1 MTQPKRFK
9 PPNLTLSRD
18 RGPVAA
24 IQIEADVESPV
35 LSLSDADDDDDEL
48 LRLDSDNS
56 SPSNSPMAPMSHL
69 SSSDDE
75 GGDLNKDLAA
85 LEQLRRS
92 VQKNLHT
99 LTSPAS
105 STASSYFTPVSDAR
119 SSPTISSA
127 SDSSSL
133 PRSPS
138 PKQPQNGPVDAESL
152 YARLT
157 SPTRPLLIDTRP
169 LPAHLSFH
177 IAHSI
182 PIAIPSLILKRCRKP
197 GGGFQSL
204 DSLRQ
209 FITTEDGKRSWDHL
223 IRPGGPWDGDIVV
236 YDEEMDVKDRDN
248 MTIPAWALLPV
259 LAPLLSFGNADYLAG
274 GIGSA
279 GHHPDLETLIVSD
292 AGRLTDEALGGRA
305 GVGNGVFQLDTNQPF
320 HPKSSL
326 EVEITSASSTTS
338 SSTHSNTPPPRSPLP
353 MMSNIM
359 PGAARI
365 SKTAH
370 PDSALVNIMDA
381 TPSPPPSQA
390 TFRRPPPP
398 QRRPS
403 APNLRRI
410 DTKSAERLNTI
421 PKLQV
426 RTVPIKSATL
436 SVPPLSLSLHGPP
449 SPSHLNLTHSNH
461 NTPPASANLWVTSPT
476 SPADIYSAY
485 FTPPHTPTA
494 HNRFPSGSSSFIP
507 SAPPTARP
515 DDPPTTEEPFHWSV
529 STILPGFLFLGPEL
543 TTSEHVAELQSL
555 GVRRILNIAAECEDE
570 LNLNQTF
577 ERYVKIPMRDTVE
590 EDGIAR
596 GVREVCEILDDARLH
611 SAPTYVHCKAGKSRS
626 VTAVIAYLIHANHWT
641 LSRAYQF
648 VLERRKGIS
657 PNIGFV
663 SELMTFEEEELGGK
677 SNGVQPASA
686 TGESATNGESGH
698 GGSYAVAAGGR
709 RGGHVRE
716 SLPPEGLSAGGLERG
731 FGDSAQEMEIRDATG
746 RYRHARRAPVNEN
759 TLQPM
764 RRVSKAGLES
774 SAYHDAD

>member
-1 MTQPKRFK
+1 MAQGSTSTMTQPKRLK

-24 IQIEADVESPV
+24 IQIEADTESPV
-35 LSLSDADDDDDEL
+35 LSLSDDDDDDEL

-56 SPSNSPMAPMSHL
+56 SPSNSPMAPISHL

-92 VQKNLHT
+92 VQKNLRLRPIRSHNSLSTKMRLAAGSPFSPPPIRQDT

-105 STASSYFTPVSDAR
+105 STASSYFTPLSDAR

-127 SDSSSL
+127 SDASSQ

-138 PKQPQNGPVDAESL
+138 PKQPRPHPVDAESL
-152 YARLT
+152 FARLT

-209 FITTEDGKRSWDHL
+209 FITTEDGKRSWDDL

-236 YDEEMDVKDRDN
+236 YDEEMDAKDRDN
-248 MTIPAWALLPV
+248 MTVPAWALLPV
-259 LAPLLSFGNADYLAG
+259 LAPLLSFGNADYLSG

-292 AGRLTDEALGGRA
+292 AGRLTDEAHGGRT

-353 MMSNIM
+353 MLSNIM
-359 PGAARI
+359 PAPARI
-365 SKTAH
+365 SKTAN
-370 PDSALVNIMDA
+370 PDSTLVNIMDA

-410 DTKSAERLNTI
+410 DTKSAERLNNI

-461 NTPPASANLWVTSPT
+461 STPPASANHWATSPT
-476 SPADIYSAY
+476 SPADVYSAY

-543 TTSEHVAELQSL
+543 TTLDHVAELQSL

-570 LNLNQTF
+570 LNLTQTF

-596 GVREVCEILDDARLH
+596 GVREVCEILGAFIAPFDFSFH
-611 SAPTYVHCKAGKSRS
+611 SS
-626 VTAVIAYLIHANHWT
+626 
-641 LSRAYQF
+641 
-648 VLERRKGIS
+648 
-657 PNIGFV
+657 
-663 SELMTFEEEELGGK
+663 M
-677 SNGVQPASA
+677 
-686 TGESATNGESGH
+686 
-698 GGSYAVAAGGR
+698 
-709 RGGHVRE
+709 
-716 SLPPEGLSAGGLERG
+716 
-731 FGDSAQEMEIRDATG
+731 
-746 RYRHARRAPVNEN
+746 
-759 TLQPM
+759 
-764 RRVSKAGLES
+764 
-774 SAYHDAD
+774 